1 MHFDQLR
8 KNMVL
13 SHLIGDE
20 LFIVTQ
26 VGKDQ
31 AYVQPAIG
39 GKVVAIEPDH
49 PFLRVVEPQGVVA

>member
-8 KNMVL
+8 KHMVL
-13 SHLIGDE
+13 SHLVGEE
-20 LFIVTQ
+20 LFIVTD

-39 GKVVAIEPDH
+39 GRVVAIEPDH
-49 PFLRVVEPQGVVA
+49 PFLKVVEPAGCVA